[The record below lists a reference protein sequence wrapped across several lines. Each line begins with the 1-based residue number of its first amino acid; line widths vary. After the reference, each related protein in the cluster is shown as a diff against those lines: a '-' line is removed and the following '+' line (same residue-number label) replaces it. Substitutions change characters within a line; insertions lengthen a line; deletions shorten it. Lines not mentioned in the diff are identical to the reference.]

1 MTSEIILQAI
11 VTGLMMGLIYALI
24 AAGLSL
30 IFGLMD
36 IVNFAHG
43 EHLMLSMFSS
53 FWLWSLFGLD
63 PIFSIPIT
71 ILLMAF
77 CGVITHYFLIRYI
90 LKAKMLIQIC
100 ATFGLSIF
108 IRSIAQLL
116 WTPDFRNVDK
126 PLLEGRLEIGSV
138 FIGQPQL
145 VASLVC
151 LVAFIGLYLFVTK
164 TETGL
169 ALQATAQDRH
179 AAEILGIP
187 SNKMFAIGWAI
198 GLGCVG
204 VAGGMMANYFFI
216 FTDVGINFAH
226 GEHLMLSMF
235 SSFWLWSLF
244 GLDPIFSIP
253 ITILLMAFCGV
264 ITHYFLIRYI
274 LKAKML
280 IQICATFGLSIFIR
294 SIAQLLWTP
303 DFRNV
308 DKPLLEGRL
317 EIGSVF
323 IGQPQLIASLVCLV
337 AFIGLYLF
345 VTKTETGLALQAT
358 AQDRHAA
365 EILGIPSNKMF
376 AIGWAIG
383 LGCVGVAGGMMANYF
398 FIFTDVGINFALFA
412 FVAVALGGF
421 GSIIGCLYAGI
432 IIGLVESLGGLL
444 IDPSFKLLYVF
455 VIYLIVVIYRP
466 QGLFGRY

>member
-1 MTSEIILQAI
+1 MTTEIILQAV

-77 CGVITHYFLIRYI
+77 CGVLTHYFLIRYI

-108 IRSIAQLL
+108 IRSIAQFL
-116 WTPDFRNVDK
+116 WTPDFRNIDK
-126 PLLEGRLEIGSV
+126 PLLEGRLEISGI

-145 VASLVC
+145 IASLVC
-151 LVAFIGLYLFVTK
+151 LVAFILLYLFVTK

-187 SNKMFAIGWAI
+187 S
-198 GLGCVG
+198 
-204 VAGGMMANYFFI
+204 
-216 FTDVGINFAH
+216 D
-226 GEHLMLSMF
+226 
-235 SSFWLWSLF
+235 
-244 GLDPIFSIP
+244 
-253 ITILLMAFCGV
+253 
-264 ITHYFLIRYI
+264 
-274 LKAKML
+274 
-280 IQICATFGLSIFIR
+280 
-294 SIAQLLWTP
+294 
-303 DFRNV
+303 
-308 DKPLLEGRL
+308 
-317 EIGSVF
+317 
-323 IGQPQLIASLVCLV
+323 
-337 AFIGLYLF
+337 
-345 VTKTETGLALQAT
+345 
-358 AQDRHAA
+358 
-365 EILGIPSNKMF
+365 KMF

-444 IDPSFKLLYVF
+444 IDPSFKLLYKQDTIPQADVTIKAIGYQWYWGYEYPDEKIGF
-455 VIYLIVVIYRP
+455 DSYMVEEKDLKANQPRLLTVDNEVYVPVNKVIKVMITANDVLHAWALPSFGVKRDAVPGRINETWFRADRTGTYYGQCSELCGIKHAFMLITVNVVIDEEYVKWLEDAK
-466 QGLFGRY
+466 QNFSVEDTTTKNNKTKK

>member
-11 VTGLMMGLIYALI
+11 VSGLLMGLIYALI

-30 IFGLMD
+30 IFGLMN

-53 FWLWSLFGLD
+53 FWLWSLLGLD

-71 ILLMAF
+71 ILIMAA
-77 CGVITHYFLIRYI
+77 CGVFTHYFLIRYI

-108 IRSIAQLL
+108 IRALAQFF
-116 WTPDFRNVDK
+116 WTPDFRSIDR
-126 PLLEGRLEIGSV
+126 PLLEGRIEMANV

-145 VASLVC
+145 FASLVC
-151 LVAFIGLYLFVTK
+151 LLAFLALYLFVAK

-169 ALQATAQDRH
+169 ALQATAQDRQ

-187 SNKMFAIGWAI
+187 SNRMFATGWAI

-204 VAGGMMANYFFI
+204 VAGGMKTNYFYI
-216 FTDVGINFAH
+216 FTDVG
-226 GEHLMLSMF
+226 
-235 SSFWLWSLF
+235 
-244 GLDPIFSIP
+244 
-253 ITILLMAFCGV
+253 V
-264 ITHYFLIRYI
+264 
-274 LKAKML
+274 
-280 IQICATFGLSIFIR
+280 
-294 SIAQLLWTP
+294 
-303 DFRNV
+303 
-308 DKPLLEGRL
+308 
-317 EIGSVF
+317 
-323 IGQPQLIASLVCLV
+323 
-337 AFIGLYLF
+337 
-345 VTKTETGLALQAT
+345 
-358 AQDRHAA
+358 
-365 EILGIPSNKMF
+365 
-376 AIGWAIG
+376 
-383 LGCVGVAGGMMANYF
+383 
-398 FIFTDVGINFALFA
+398 NFALFA

-455 VIYLIVVIYRP
+455 AIYLLVVIYKP